1 MSAFRGVSWGVV
13 FLLGGGFA
21 LSLGIEKSGLMIF
34 ISTEV
39 EWMKNHVGRFVFPL
53 LITLT
58 VTFATELV
66 SNVATASII
75 LPILANIGAASANLG
90 LIPGESLPSVCLCV
104 SLRPSPSLSSPSPSL
119 SLPPFLPASPS
130 LSSHSLSLYFALGMT
145 D

>member
-21 LSLGIEKSGLMIF
+21 LSLGIEKSGLMTF

-90 LIPGESLPSVCLCV
+90 LIPGESLPSVCV
-104 SLRPSPSLSSPSPSL
+104 SLSVHLLLSPPPPPPS
-119 SLPPFLPASPS
+119 PFLPSSLPLPLSLLTLSPS
-130 LSSHSLSLYFALGMT
+130 ILLLV
-145 D
+145 

>member
-90 LIPGESLPSVCLCV
+90 LIPGESLPSVCV
-104 SLRPSPSLSSPSPSL
+104 SLSVHLLLSPPPPPPS
-119 SLPPFLPASPS
+119 PFLPSS
-130 LSSHSLSLYFALGMT
+130 LPLFCSWY

>member
-90 LIPGESLPSVCLCV
+90 LIPGESLPSVCV
-104 SLRPSPSLSSPSPSL
+104 SLSVHLLLSPPPPPPS
-119 SLPPFLPASPS
+119 PFLPSSLPLPLSLLTLSPS
-130 LSSHSLSLYFALGMT
+130 ILLLV
-145 D
+145 

>member
-90 LIPGESLPSVCLCV
+90 LIPGESLPSVCV
-104 SLRPSPSLSSPSPSL
+104 SLSVHLLLSPPPPPPSPFLPSSLPLPLSLFSL
-119 SLPPFLPASPS
+119 SLPLFCSW
-130 LSSHSLSLYFALGMT
+130 Y